1 MSFPDFFDA
10 APRLLVRDPLA
21 DFLGAAKGGL
31 IEYRYA
37 DAVKLAGHSCPTVAG
52 TYALTRRALIVLYGT
67 AVPER
72 GGVAVSLREA
82 PADGVAGVVAQVV
95 TLLTGAAAEGGF
107 KGLGGRF
114 ERRALLEFGAD
125 LPLDMRF
132 RRRDTGAAVDARA
145 QLKRVAMDPDT
156 LPLMQL
162 CLAGRADVQQRQR
175 FGELWQA
182 RVRAILLDHAD
193 DAAVF
198 VIDPV
203 F

>member
-1 MSFPDFFDA
+1 MNFPDFFDA
-10 APRLLVRDPLA
+10 APRLLMRDPLA
-21 DFLGAAKGGL
+21 DFLGAATGGL

-52 TYALTRRALIVLYGT
+52 AYALTRRALGVLYGT

-72 GGVAVSLREA
+72 GGVTVSVREA

-125 LPLDMRF
+125 LPLDLRF

-145 QLKRVAMDPDT
+145 QLKRVPMDPGM

-162 CLAGRADVQQRQR
+162 CLAGRADVQQQQR

-182 RVRAILLDHAD
+182 RVRAILLHHAD
-193 DAAVF
+193 DEAVF
-198 VIDPV
+198 VIAPA